1 MLLVDDEQ
9 SITDSLAPFLRR
21 SGFEVD
27 VAADGAEALQLIA
40 ARHPDIVVSD
50 VVMPVVDGRELLRR
64 VRRAGDATPMIL
76 LTHVGE
82 SGERSAALDE
92 GADDYLNKPFDPQE
106 LVSRA
111 RAVLRRVAAGAGGL
125 VSSEVVEADG
135 LRLDR
140 PARRVWRDGTEVSL
154 TPKAFQLLEYLMT
167 RPGEVHARER
177 LLSVVWGFDFAAH
190 TRAVDNRVAE
200 LRAALGDDASSPLYI
215 ETVAGVGYR
224 FVRSVRRA

>member
-1 MLLVDDEQ
+1 MSSEAAPRLLLVDDEQ
-9 SITDSLAPFLRR
+9 SITESLAPFLTR
-21 SGFEVD
+21 SGFDVD
-27 VAADGAEALQLIA
+27 VAADGAAALRIIES
-40 ARHPDIVVSD
+40 RHPDIVVSD

-64 VRRAGDATPMIL
+64 LRRSGDTTPVIL

-106 LVSRA
+106 LVSRS

-140 PARRVWRDGTEVSL
+140 PARRVWRDGVESRRTGSAWTVPHDGYGATGS
-154 TPKAFQLLEYLMT
+154 TF
-167 RPGEVHARER
+167 RSRR
-177 LLSVVWGFDFAAH
+177 
-190 TRAVDNRVAE
+190 RR
-200 LRAALGDDASSPLYI
+200 SSCW
-215 ETVAGVGYR
+215 
-224 FVRSVRRA
+224 SSS